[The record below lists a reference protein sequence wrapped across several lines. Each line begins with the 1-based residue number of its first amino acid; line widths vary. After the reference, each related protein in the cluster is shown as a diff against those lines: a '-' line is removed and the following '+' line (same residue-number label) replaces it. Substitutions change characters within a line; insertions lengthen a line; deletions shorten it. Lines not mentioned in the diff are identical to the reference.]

1 MSPRPT
7 FEHELAALKQKVTE
21 MGTRID
27 TAYVNL
33 FEALGVKDK
42 ETLETILKSD
52 RIVNDMER
60 GIESQCLYLIT
71 KQQPLARDLRTVSA
85 SLKVVT
91 DMERIGIHL
100 SDMAELL
107 LRLNIPE
114 LSDFSDSLPV
124 MVEKTRKIVHDAVE
138 VFVNRQMED
147 AKEVIDADDEIDDLF
162 NCVKE
167 DLVSLLRE
175 EKKTPDECVDILML
189 TKYLEKIGD
198 HAVNI
203 AEWEIFQETG
213 TMEDKVLL

>member
-1 MSPRPT
+1 MSPRPI
-7 FEHELAALKQKVTE
+7 FEQELAALKQKVTE

-42 ETLETILKSD
+42 DTIETILKSD

-60 GIESQCLYLIT
+60 GIEAQCLYLIT

-107 LRLNIPE
+107 LRLNMPE
-114 LSDFSDSLPV
+114 LSEFSLLLPV
-124 MVEKTRKIVHDAVE
+124 MAEETRKMVHDAVE
-138 VFVNRQMED
+138 VFVNRYEEEAQ
-147 AKEVIDADDEIDDLF
+147 AVIKADDRIDELF
-162 NCVKE
+162 NGVKE
-167 DLVSLLRE
+167 DLVRLLRE

-213 TMEDKVLL
+213 AMEDTVLL